1 MKTILFVAHSGTLAG
16 GGERSLLEM
25 VLHTSSLKGHKV
37 QVALPF
43 EGEFSL
49 ELKKAS
55 IEYHV
60 GPIAFSMH
68 PRGDQLSTDTYKW
81 QSVSFSDSLA
91 NAFNI
96 ILKVKPDLIITN
108 TVVIPWFYKLAHL
121 FAIPNIVCIR
131 EMYDERNG
139 VSLAP
144 NTEKYLASLAEN
156 VDYILYNSEYT
167 KKSYDKF
174 LSRTPSTV
182 IYPTVNIPQAHI
194 NRSLKNIP
202 LSSPIKRILVIGN
215 IAEHKNQLEAIKAV
229 ELLVNKFNHEDVQL
243 TIMGSDSNV
252 EYVDTLKD
260 YVSHHSLQRYITFKP
275 FSNNPYDEMLKNDI
289 ILMTSHNEAFGRV
302 TLEGQL
308 LGKIVIGAKIG
319 GTLEII
325 DDKKTGILYKP
336 GDPNDF
342 AKKID
347 WCLVNS
353 EDSQRIAKLAQKEAT
368 QKFSLKNI
376 FKSYDSL
383 LLSNTFNDKKPIY
396 DETRLFGEDI
406 YSLIIRNKYMNEKIS
421 EYASSL
427 ENQIHENEQLKSKAL
442 VKLSTY
448 PKKLYR
454 AARKKIKS

>member
-1 MKTILFVAHSGTLAG
+1 
-16 GGERSLLEM
+16 
-25 VLHTSSLKGHKV
+25 
-37 QVALPF
+37 
-43 EGEFSL
+43 
-49 ELKKAS
+49 
-55 IEYHV
+55 
-60 GPIAFSMH
+60 
-68 PRGDQLSTDTYKW
+68 
-81 QSVSFSDSLA
+81 
-91 NAFNI
+91 
-96 ILKVKPDLIITN
+96 
-108 TVVIPWFYKLAHL
+108 
-121 FAIPNIVCIR
+121 
-131 EMYDERNG
+131 
-139 VSLAP
+139 
-144 NTEKYLASLAEN
+144 
-156 VDYILYNSEYT
+156 
-167 KKSYDKF
+167 
-174 LSRTPSTV
+174 
-182 IYPTVNIPQAHI
+182 
-194 NRSLKNIP
+194 
-202 LSSPIKRILVIGN
+202 
-215 IAEHKNQLEAIKAV
+215 
-229 ELLVNKFNHEDVQL
+229 
-243 TIMGSDSNV
+243 
-252 EYVDTLKD
+252 
-260 YVSHHSLQRYITFKP
+260 
-275 FSNNPYDEMLKNDI
+275 MLKNDI

-448 PKKLYR
+448 PKKFYR